1 MCVLCSQSFVRY
13 HSFHFICSFLDKIY
27 VLSSAEAMEKFLK
40 NPRPYL
46 MAPQPRPPCKL
57 AILGPPL
64 AGKTTL
70 AHLLAQK
77 YGAKVNLSQLVRE
90 YTCITV

>member
-1 MCVLCSQSFVRY
+1 MIKKKNSVLT
-13 HSFHFICSFLDKIY
+13 FINYQNFYCLSSCCSFLDKIY

-57 AILGPPL
+57 AILGAPL

-77 YGAKVNLSQLVRE
+77 YGAKVN
-90 YTCITV
+90 

>member
-1 MCVLCSQSFVRY
+1 
-13 HSFHFICSFLDKIY
+13 
-27 VLSSAEAMEKFLK
+27 MEKFLK

-57 AILGPPL
+57 AILGAPL

-77 YGAKVNLSQLVRE
+77 YGAKVN
-90 YTCITV
+90 

>member
-1 MCVLCSQSFVRY
+1 
-13 HSFHFICSFLDKIY
+13 
-27 VLSSAEAMEKFLK
+27 MEKFLK

-57 AILGPPL
+57 AILGAPL

-77 YGAKVNLSQLVRE
+77 YGAKVNQIFFISMYLGSE
-90 YTCITV
+90 YRAVFR